1 MPPLANSKHEKFAQL
16 VASGSVLSRAYTDA
30 GYRPHDCNASR
41 LNRNEQVRERIM
53 ELQRSASESAT
64 IDAAWVLGELRTVY
78 RASLESGRYSSAVR
92 SLELLGKSLGLF
104 SESEP
109 VLPNSASNVQVLIQI
124 PDNGRDP
131 IARSG
136 DVDTASMLSI
146 TG

>member
-1 MPPLANSKHEKFAQL
+1 MPPLENAKHERFAQL
-16 VASGSVLSRAYTDA
+16 VAGGAALTVAYADA
-30 GYRPHDCNASR
+30 GFKKHDCNASR
-41 LNRNEQVRERIM
+41 LNRNEKVRERIM

-109 VLPNSASNVQVLIQI
+109 LLSSSASNVQVLIQM

-131 IARSG
+131 IEQS
-136 DVDTASMLSI
+136 VDSVATPMLSVI
-146 TG
+146 G